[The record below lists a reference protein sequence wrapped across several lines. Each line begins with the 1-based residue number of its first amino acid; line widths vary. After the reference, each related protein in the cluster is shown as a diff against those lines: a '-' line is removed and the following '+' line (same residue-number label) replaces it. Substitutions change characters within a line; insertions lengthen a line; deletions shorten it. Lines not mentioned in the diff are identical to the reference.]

1 MNKKNAVAPVNA
13 KPLALP
19 DVVTLKRGAQETDAD
34 YVARVGAWYER
45 YFLATFRTFTRA
57 DVGIHINP
65 GHYLMR
71 IYVGLLTSGV
81 IFSVPQDNR
90 FWYFTPLKTLLEVI
104 ANTWAD
110 CAAPALRAIER
121 LSDLQRAFDV
131 DEKEQCPIDEVRQ
144 HYNNVQAERKGLKDD
159 LRKLSET
166 LLNAT
171 AAHADE
177 TIKAINAVG
186 EKVDAARGDIA
197 DVGKELFDANDRT
210 QQLIHDRF
218 EGLKPTQAGVDY
230 LVGKKT
236 QRTRNAKKA
245 QAESVDMYAAEKQ
258 RAADDMH
265 RALERVRDDPDVKA
279 GKHGAVLTA
288 CRRLCDWMDKAGH
301 VHHGRF
307 DPLTT
312 SKKHGEPQYAPL
324 MDWQGKPIKPE
335 TLARNYRDSRKK
347 PKTKRGTK

>member
-19 DVVTLKRGAQETDAD
+19 DVETLKRGAQETDAD

-57 DVGIHINP
+57 DVGTHINP

-81 IFSVPQDNR
+81 IFSVPKDDR
-90 FWYFTPLKTLLEVI
+90 FWYYTPLKAVLEVI
-104 ANTWAD
+104 ANTWTD

-144 HYNNVQAERKGLKDD
+144 HYNNVQAERDGLKDE

-171 AAHADE
+171 AARADE
-177 TIKAINAVG
+177 ITKAINAVG

-197 DVGKELFDANDRT
+197 DVVKEFSDANDRT
-210 QQLIHDRF
+210 QQLIDDRF
-218 EGLKPTQAGVDY
+218 VDLEPVKTALDF
-230 LVGKKT
+230 LVSKK
-236 QRTRNAKKA
+236 QDRSRKGREA
-245 QAESVDMYAAEKQ
+245 QARTKHMCPNREQQAANEN
-258 RAADDMH
+258 RAK
-265 RALERVRDDPDVKA
+265 ALRRVANDPDVKA
-279 GKHGAVLTA
+279 RKYGAVLAA
-288 CRRLCDWMDKAGH
+288 CRKVCKE
-301 VHHGRF
+301 F
-307 DPLTT
+307 EPLTT
-312 SKKHGEPQYAPL
+312 KKHSITGKFLSYKPL
-324 MDWQGKPIKPE
+324 ADWQGKPIQPE
-335 TLARNYRDSRKK
+335 TLAKNFRTIYGTRKK
-347 PKTKRGTK
+347 RKAEANRNGVK